1 MINLVLYICMIF
13 MHFIGDV
20 YLQGNSLSNAKRRE
34 YWKIVEQRTGIKHP
48 YSHICFLML
57 HSFLWSFTTLLPILL
72 KIIFYKILII
82 SGLIP
87 EPSSFQNLILFYLTA
102 IAANTLAHGFIDNA
116 KSNLKQIGEIQ
127 DQILHIIQI
136 TITFILY
143 IKLV

>member
-1 MINLVLYICMIF
+1 MIF

-34 YWKIVEQRTGIKHP
+34 YWERIEQKTGVKHP

-72 KIIFYKILII
+72 KIIFYQMLII

-87 EPSSFQNLILFYLTA
+87 EPSSFQNLILFYL
-102 IAANTLAHGFIDNA
+102 AAVSVNTLAHGFIDNA

-136 TITFILY
+136 TVTFILY
-143 IKLV
+143 VKLV